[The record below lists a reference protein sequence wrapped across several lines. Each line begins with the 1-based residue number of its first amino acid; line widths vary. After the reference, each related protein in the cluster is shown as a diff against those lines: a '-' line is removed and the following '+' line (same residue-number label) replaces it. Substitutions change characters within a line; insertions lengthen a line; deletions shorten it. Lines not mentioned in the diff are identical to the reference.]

1 MSGNHLIAQ
10 SATPQSSSL
19 LRTGQR
25 SVTHAEIS
33 VSPDYAGQGTRAKGG
48 RAVECL
54 GLPRPLLEKFYHRNA
69 QRLMPGLPG
78 D

>member
-1 MSGNHLIAQ
+1 M
-10 SATPQSSSL
+10 
-19 LRTGQR
+19 
-25 SVTHAEIS
+25 THAEIS

-54 GLPRPLLEKFYHRNA
+54 GLPRPLLEKFYHRNP

>member
-1 MSGNHLIAQ
+1 MEAWYRRDL
-10 SATPQSSSL
+10 
-19 LRTGQR
+19 
-25 SVTHAEIS
+25 
-33 VSPDYAGQGTRAKGG
+33 DYYAGQGTRATGG

-54 GLPRPLLEKFYHRNA
+54 GLPRPLFEKFYHRNT